1 LKLRGYFAIAF
12 VCVVLLLCDPVQR
25 FVIVPWVRLAPR
37 KRIPVLAGWQH
48 ALAHLVLKS
57 LRWIGGAHLPAL
69 PSVPAGE
76 GTLIL
81 MNHQSVLD
89 IPLVVASLAS
99 SYPRI
104 VTRKRYLRWIPL
116 ISHMVRLYQ
125 YPVVNPAANPGESR
139 RALAELTR
147 AARETDVPL
156 VVFPEGTR
164 TKDGAIGPFK
174 TTGLRI
180 ILRQRPWTVYLL
192 VADGFWQRAK
202 MKDFL
207 GGMSAIRGRMT
218 LSGPLTWDDPRGDSD
233 EFISRAR
240 EIMVERLRELRE
252 ESPA

>member
-1 LKLRGYFAIAF
+1 M
-12 VCVVLLLCDPVQR
+12 
-25 FVIVPWVRLAPR
+25 
-37 KRIPVLAGWQH
+37 
-48 ALAHLVLKS
+48 
-57 LRWIGGAHLPAL
+57 
-69 PSVPAGE
+69 PSIPAGE

-164 TKDGAIGPFK
+164 TRDGAIGPFK

-180 ILRQRPWTVYLL
+180 ILRQRPWTVYVL

-202 MKDFL
+202 MKDFV
-207 GGMSAIRGRMT
+207 GGMSAIQGRIT
-218 LSGPLTWDDPRGDSD
+218 LTGPLTWSDPRGDSD

-240 EIMVERLRELRE
+240 KIMMARLHELRE
-252 ESPA
+252 GTPA